1 MSQGGPYAHFL
12 LKPAMNTV
20 FRSLLHTNVYRN
32 SLIIA
37 RAGVPALKGSMLS
50 IRPQKLSTLF
60 LQKRLAASSVT
71 NRPGSQTLE
80 HATIN
85 VKEELGGTASDV
97 AKIIAGA
104 NVTTDSVS
112 DTRDTGSF
120 VSAQG
125 FNLLISENLHSLV
138 SHIVI

>member
-1 MSQGGPYAHFL
+1 MPSVRLQIPG
-12 LKPAMNTV
+12 T
-20 FRSLLHTNVYRN
+20 S
-32 SLIIA
+32 
-37 RAGVPALKGSMLS
+37 
-50 IRPQKLSTLF
+50 F

-71 NRPGSQTLE
+71 NKPGSQTLE

-112 DTRDTGSF
+112 DTRGTESF
-120 VSAQG
+120 VSPQS
-125 FNLLISENLHSLV
+125 FN
-138 SHIVI
+138 

>member
-1 MSQGGPYAHFL
+1 
-12 LKPAMNTV
+12 MNTM
-20 FRSLLHTNVYRN
+20 FRPLLRTSVCRN
-32 SLIIA
+32 PHIIA
-37 RAGVPALKGSMLS
+37 RAGVPVLRGSMPS
-50 IRPQKLSTLF
+50 ARPQILGTSF

-71 NRPGSQTLE
+71 NKPGSQTLE

-112 DTRDTGSF
+112 DTRGTESF
-120 VSAQG
+120 VSVHS
-125 FNLLISENLHSLV
+125 FNQLISEKYS
-138 SHIVI
+138 ST